1 MKKMT
6 VLLACIIALQVTA
19 TAQRDTIRTSMPRQ
33 EQSKHPLKDELN
45 LSKEQGKKLKVI
57 NKEFKEKTDA
67 VRSDSTLSQT
77 ARREK
82 MGALLKTRN
91 EEIKKILTPEQQE
104 KFRQHNVAQGKKRKQ
119 KSGDEKME
127 MEEQ

>member
-45 LSKEQGKKLKVI
+45 LSKEQGKKLKGI
-57 NKEFKEKTDA
+57 NKEFKEKSDA

-82 MGALLKTRN
+82 MGALLKERN
-91 EEIKKILTPEQQE
+91 ENIKKILTPEQQE
-104 KFRQHNVAQGKKRKQ
+104 KFRQHNMAGTKKK
-119 KSGDEKME
+119 KKGAEPEME